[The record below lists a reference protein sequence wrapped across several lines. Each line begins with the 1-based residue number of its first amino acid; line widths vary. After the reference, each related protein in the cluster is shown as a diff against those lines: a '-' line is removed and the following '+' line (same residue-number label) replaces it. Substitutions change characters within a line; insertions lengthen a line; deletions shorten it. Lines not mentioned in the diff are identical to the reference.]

1 MPDISNNPDVVRFI
15 RELNKLGA
23 KAEFFRENNVYG
35 YIIVLLKPALE
46 QIVNKFNKNWK
57 TDIAN
62 VDFDKEDNTVIYTL
76 NFYDNYKIP
85 DSKIKE
91 IENFFL
97 SHGILAVVS
106 QIDLDKLHIVLHIN
120 TYAKFIERK
129 FIKRLNNSS
138 AFFQYIG
145 ESQMLVIHIW
155 TGQTPE
161 KVKALR
167 EQNKKVS

>member
-15 RELNKLGA
+15 RELNRLGA

-35 YIIVLLKPALE
+35 YIVVLLKPALE
-46 QIVNKFNKNWK
+46 QIVNKFNKTWK

-62 VDFDKEDNTVIYTL
+62 VEFDKTDNTVIYTL
-76 NFYDNYKIP
+76 NFYDNYKLP

-97 SHGILAVVS
+97 KHGILAVVS
-106 QIDLDKLHIVLHIN
+106 QIELTKLHIILHTT
-120 TYAKFIERK
+120 TYAKYIERK
-129 FIKRLNNSS
+129 FVKRLNNSNVY
-138 AFFQYIG
+138 FQYIG
-145 ESQMLVIHIW
+145 EKHALIIHIW

-161 KVKALR
+161 KVKELR
-167 EQNKKVS
+167 EQNKKVK